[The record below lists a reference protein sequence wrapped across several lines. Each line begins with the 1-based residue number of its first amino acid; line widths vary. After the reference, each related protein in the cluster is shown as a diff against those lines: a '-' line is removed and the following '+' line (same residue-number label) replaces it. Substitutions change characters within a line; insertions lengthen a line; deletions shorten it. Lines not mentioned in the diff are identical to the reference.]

1 MIPLKAE
8 SLDLASLSIL
18 AADQISKEYCCIESI
33 IESIIE
39 SVRDCL
45 VISCKDAKASLMHC
59 LNAYRT
65 ALFQGVKAVCET
77 GSSTQQ

>member
-45 VISCKDAKASLMHC
+45 VISCKDYKASLMHC

-65 ALFQGVKAVCET
+65 ALFQGLGMRQLLV
-77 GSSTQQ
+77 

>member
-33 IESIIE
+33 IES
-39 SVRDCL
+39 VRDCL
-45 VISCKDAKASLMHC
+45 VISCKDYKASLMHC

-65 ALFQGVKAVCET
+65 ALFQGLGMRQLLV
-77 GSSTQQ
+77 